1 MRIFHNLNVNWMGMR
16 KTFYIISLVLFLLG
30 MLNIVFRG
38 LVFGIDFKGGSEI
51 VLQFEKPVDVAKIR
65 NDLANIG
72 LGAVEVRT
80 FGAETG
86 VLVRTE
92 LQEIPKEIY
101 PKVVE
106 RIRENINKIMP
117 GVPYQIVD
125 STINS
130 ITVEFTN
137 PDTTNTMIA
146 ELFAQGFQTGKVSEE
161 LDNKQMLVRVGI
173 ADWIKEVLREKVKDN
188 PFQVVK
194 EDRVGPK
201 IGEELK
207 RDAVLAVLLSLVVI
221 LIYLGFRFKFIF
233 AVGAVTALFHDV
245 LITVGLYAVL
255 YGVIPGLNLE
265 IDLPVVAAFLTLVGY
280 SINDTVIVFDRIREN
295 MKIHKTMPLE
305 ELINKSINQTMSR
318 TIITGFTTLLA
329 VFVLFILGGDVLRA
343 FSFTL
348 LFGIIIGTYS
358 SIFVA
363 SALVLDYAQKAKKK
377 VQFS

>member
-16 KTFYIISLVLFLLG
+16 KTFYILSIALFLIG
-30 MLNIVFRG
+30 MLNIAFRG

-51 VLQFEKPVDVAKIR
+51 VLQFEKPVDVRQIR

-86 VLVRTE
+86 ILVRTE

-106 RIRENINKIMP
+106 RIRENLNKILP
-117 GVPYQIVD
+117 GVPYKIVD
-125 STINS
+125 STMNS
-130 ITVEFTN
+130 ITFQFEN
-137 PDTTNTMIA
+137 PDTTNIMIA

-161 LDNKQMLVRVGI
+161 LDNKQMIVRVGI
-173 ADWIKEVLREKVKDN
+173 ADWIKEVLREKINDN

-201 IGEELK
+201 IGAELK
-207 RDAVLAVLLSLVVI
+207 RDAVVAVLLSLIVI
-221 LIYLGFRFKFIF
+221 LIYLGFRFKFVF
-233 AVGAVTALFHDV
+233 AVGAVIALFHDV

-255 YGVIPGLNLE
+255 YGLIPGLNLE

-295 MKIHKTMPLE
+295 IKIHKTMPLE
-305 ELINKSINQTMSR
+305 ELVNKSINQTMSR

-329 VFVLFILGGDVLRA
+329 VFVLFLLGGDVLRA

-363 SALVLDYAQKAKKK
+363 SALVVDYVQRTKKK
-377 VQFS
+377 VQF